1 MRRGLRRARE
11 RGAVAVVV
19 ALLIPVLLAATAL
32 AIDISMLSHQRQNL
46 SNALDAAA
54 QAGSYALPDFAAATA
69 AAQTFAHAND
79 PEAAPEISF
88 WCVVASTGQT
98 QMVKTAQIPGVCN
111 PGTIVGAK
119 CNEAICAIPCPP
131 VSGNTCNTLSVT
143 DDKNVAF
150 SFAPAIGIDQGSTG
164 ALTSTACKGSCGGEA
179 PNPMDVVVVA
189 DRTGSMSTP
198 DRNLMVGAI
207 KSTLQ
212 TMSKDQQY
220 VALGTIGRS
229 RLGDTCITR
238 ASGNDNDGPWIPVKF
253 SNDYTGTPPAP
264 GAPPPLNNG
273 NSLVAGLNCLSSSS
287 TGTYL
292 ASPLKASARYV
303 LGKDGNNVG
312 TLPPRVGEVRKA
324 IIFETDGQ
332 PNENSIGAG
341 TTSLDSPGDIGSS
354 NGTTAC
360 TNFKTVATN
369 TKDAGVLIVTVAFG
383 DAISARCASGGAYVR
398 DVLAA
403 AASDHPN
410 GGASTANNTCATASE
425 RNLENGDGDFFF
437 CAADGDELGSIFA
450 AAVSQLNPHTR
461 LLRLPG

>member
-1 MRRGLRRARE
+1 MRRELGRARE

-19 ALLIPVLLAATAL
+19 ALLLPVLLAAAAL
-32 AIDISMLSHQRQNL
+32 AIDISMLAHQRQNL

-54 QAGSYALPDFAAATA
+54 QAGSYALPDFVAATA
-69 AAQTFAHAND
+69 AAQTFAQAND
-79 PEAAPEISF
+79 PEAAPSISF

-98 QMVKTAQIPGVCN
+98 QTVKTSQIPGVCN
-111 PGTIVGAK
+111 PGTIAGAK
-119 CNEAICAIPCPP
+119 CNESICAIPCPP

-150 SFAPAIGIDQGSTG
+150 SFAPTIGIDEGSTG
-164 ALTSTACKGSCGGEA
+164 VLTSTACKGSCGGEA

-229 RLGDTCITR
+229 SLGDTCITR
-238 ASGNDNDGPWIPVKF
+238 ASGNDNNGPWIPVKF
-253 SNDYTGTPPAP
+253 SNDYTGTPTAP

-292 ASPLKASARYV
+292 ASPLKASARYL
-303 LGKDGNNVG
+303 LGTDANNVG
-312 TLPPRVGEVRKA
+312 TLPPRIGEVRKA

-332 PNENSIGAG
+332 PNENNIAG
-341 TTSLDSPGDIGSS
+341 NTSLNVAGDIGTS
-354 NGTTAC
+354 NGAAAC
-360 TNFKTVATN
+360 NNFTSVATN
-369 TKDAGVLIVTVAFG
+369 TKAAGILIVTVAFG
-383 DAISARCASGGAYVR
+383 DAISANCASGMPVR
-398 DVLAA
+398 NVLAA
-403 AASDHPN
+403 AASPDPDGN
-410 GGASTANNTCATASE
+410 PSDADNNCSDAAKRDT
-425 RNLENGDGDFFF
+425 ENGDGDFFF